1 VRRLAA
7 PVLAALLATAGLAT
21 ALALGAPAR
30 TAGQAWLLALGAL
43 GLGIAAAATAAA
55 GGPSE
60 GSVFERAL
68 RWRAPASERPQQLD
82 RLEREVVLGAGSAF
96 DLHYR
101 LRATLR
107 GIAAQRLSDR
117 QGLELDL
124 AGPDVLTADTW
135 ALLRPDREAP
145 RDRHGLGIPL
155 PALEAIVAELEAI

>member
-1 VRRLAA
+1 MRRLAG
-7 PVLAALLATAGLAT
+7 PVLVALLATAGLAT

-30 TAGQAWLLALGAL
+30 TALQAWLLALGAL

-55 GGPSE
+55 AGPTGGSLL
-60 GSVFERAL
+60 ERAL
-68 RWRAPASERPQQLD
+68 RRRAPTSERPKQLD

-117 QGLELDL
+117 HGLELDL
-124 AGPDVLTADTW
+124 AGPDALTAATW
-135 ALLRPDREAP
+135 GLLRPDREPP
-145 RDRHGLGIPL
+145 RERHGVGIPL
-155 PALEAIVAELEAI
+155 AALEAVVAELEAI